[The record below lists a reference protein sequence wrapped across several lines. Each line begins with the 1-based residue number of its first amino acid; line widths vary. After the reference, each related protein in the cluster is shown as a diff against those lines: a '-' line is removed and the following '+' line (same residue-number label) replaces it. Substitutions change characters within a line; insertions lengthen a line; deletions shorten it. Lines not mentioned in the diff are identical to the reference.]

1 MLQCLGSP
9 GPGNVALDA
18 RNEVFKN
25 VLLEGTQLRRP
36 LYSGRRNRSTLRN
49 TLFLLKKSDMQPKDV
64 VGAPGESDVSNNCP
78 GQAAKGPI
86 SEKTQNIHQW
96 SLPLAKNILKICV
109 SNTRSLFFL
118 TPLGPRVC
126 SRRAHKPNGGL
137 SPGGT
142 GR

>member
-1 MLQCLGSP
+1 MLQCLGSL
-9 GPGNVALDA
+9 GLGNAALDA

-49 TLFLLKKSDMQPKDV
+49 TFFLTKATCSQRTWWGHRERAMSATIVQGKLPKGQFQRRLKTYIS
-64 VGAPGESDVSNNCP
+64 GAYRLQED
-78 GQAAKGPI
+78 
-86 SEKTQNIHQW
+86 
-96 SLPLAKNILKICV
+96 ILKICV
-109 SNTRSLFFL
+109 SNTHSLFFL

-126 SRRAHKPNGGL
+126 SRRAHKPNGGR